1 MILKNGIESKKVN
14 LIGIIDV
21 GIGNIG
27 SLNSAIYELGF
38 DTCLVN
44 SSVKL
49 AECDSLI
56 LPGVGSFSH
65 GMKALKNAG
74 LIEPITTHVS
84 KNKPLLGICLGMQ
97 FLFDQGSEGGKQ
109 KGLGFISG
117 QVKRF
122 KEDPSF
128 CIPHVGWNEVFQSKQ
143 HAVFHGVKT
152 EIDFYFV
159 HSYHVSCNSKYV
171 FAITQHGEIFPS
183 VVSNHN
189 VVGMQFHP
197 EKSQKNGLRMLENF
211 CLWDG
216 VC

>member
-1 MILKNGIESKKVN
+1 MISKNGIESKKVN

-27 SLNSAIYELGF
+27 SLNNAVYELGF

-44 SSVKL
+44 NSDKL

-65 GMKALKNAG
+65 GMKALRNAG
-74 LIEPITTHVS
+74 LIEPIGAHVS

-97 FLFDQGSEGGKQ
+97 FLFDQGNEGGKQ
-109 KGLGFISG
+109 DGLGLIPG
-117 QVKRF
+117 VVNRF
-122 KEDPSF
+122 KEHPSLR
-128 CIPHVGWNEVFQSKQ
+128 IPHVGWNEVTQSKD
-143 HAVFHGVKT
+143 HIVFRGVKT
-152 EIDFYFV
+152 DIDFYFV
-159 HSYHVSCNSKYV
+159 HSYHVSCNPTYV
-171 FAITQHGEIFPS
+171 FANTQYGEIFPS
-183 VVSNHN
+183 VVSNNN

-211 CLWDG
+211 CLWNEK
-216 VC
+216 C